1 MSWGDAF
8 TGVGVLIA
16 LAALLFTYRV
26 SRRQTELAQQ
36 QTDVQ
41 ARLTAIEEGR
51 RAEELDA
58 RQRALVRA
66 DIGRGV
72 LMLTNSGQALAR
84 EVRCAVTSLEEGVQP
99 ATIFGLE
106 QLPVDLQP
114 RQSMTFDYAKALGEA
129 GLVRVVVTWIDDA
142 GEHEVPH
149 TLRML

>member
-8 TGVGVLIA
+8 TGTGVLIA
-16 LAALLFTYRV
+16 LAALLYTYRV
-26 SRRQTELAQQ
+26 SRRQNRAGPA
-36 QTDVQ
+36 TDRRSGAAHGDRGGA
-41 ARLTAIEEGR
+41 ARR
-51 RAEELDA
+51 ELDA

-84 EVRCAVTSLEEGVQP
+84 EVRCAVTSLGEGIQP

-114 RQSMTFDYAKALGEA
+114 RQSMTFDDAKVLGEA
-129 GLVRVVVTWIDDA
+129 DLVRAVVTWIDNA
-142 GEHEVPH
+142 GEHEVPY
-149 TLRML
+149 TLRMR